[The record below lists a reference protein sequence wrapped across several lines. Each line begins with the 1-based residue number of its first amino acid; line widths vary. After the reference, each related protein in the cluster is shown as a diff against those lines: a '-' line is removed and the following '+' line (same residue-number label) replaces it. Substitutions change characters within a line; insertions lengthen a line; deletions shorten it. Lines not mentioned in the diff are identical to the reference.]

1 MVPTA
6 PVTSSEP
13 SSSGATIGEGGGSS
27 SSGGSN
33 GGGSNGGGSSSSSGV
48 GYTVLST
55 EIGHRVLVKDR
66 DEGILIDVLAN
77 GWRKVR

>member
-27 SSGGSN
+27 SGGSN
-33 GGGSNGGGSSSSSGV
+33 DGGSSSSSGV